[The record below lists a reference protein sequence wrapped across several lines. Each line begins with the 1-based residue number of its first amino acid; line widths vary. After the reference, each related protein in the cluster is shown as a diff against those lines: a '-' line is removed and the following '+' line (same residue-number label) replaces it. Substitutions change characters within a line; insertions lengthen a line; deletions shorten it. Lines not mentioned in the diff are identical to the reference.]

1 MVGLSPQVTS
11 IRSGM
16 ASILF
21 RPFAQ
26 ERMDD
31 DVTILMADTSA
42 CFSSELF
49 IHQPRELSSYEQFSA
64 AYCAS
69 LP

>member
-1 MVGLSPQVTS
+1 
-11 IRSGM
+11 M